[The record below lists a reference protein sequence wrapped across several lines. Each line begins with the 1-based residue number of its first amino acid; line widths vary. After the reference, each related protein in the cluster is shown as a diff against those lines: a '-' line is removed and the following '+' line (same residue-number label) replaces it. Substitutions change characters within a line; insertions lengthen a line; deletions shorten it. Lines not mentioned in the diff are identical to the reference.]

1 MGAMG
6 CACLGDEGGRGDG
19 VARTWAM
26 AQLRV
31 SWRESGR
38 AVRGAAWHGV
48 GPGTTRHGRDN
59 GRGRGS
65 GTSTARYNAML
76 VRSGK
81 CGAARVG
88 VGRG

>member
-1 MGAMG
+1 MGVTG
-6 CACLGDEGGRGDG
+6 CACLGDEGGCGDG

-38 AVRGAAWHGV
+38 AVSGAAWRGA
-48 GPGTTRHGRDN
+48 GPGTTRHGRDD

-65 GTSTARYNAML
+65 GASTAQYNTMRFRPMAHS
-76 VRSGK
+76 SGFSED
-81 CGAARVG
+81 
-88 VGRG
+88 